1 VQYGRWPRPSRQ
13 VIPAQVQSNQE
24 PMQPT
29 SDIAV
34 TAYVQAR
41 DFAGLTAQVRTVI
54 GPPAQAAAQSAP
66 EHNVAGPSALHHAL
80 PGPSRAAP
88 PTQGQEVALQH
99 AMPGPSGT
107 QVQSEYKNVSI
118 STWL

>member
-1 VQYGRWPRPSRQ
+1 MAPPPEKRAREDEATPLRPS
-13 VIPAQVQSNQE
+13 IIKYTGPSN
-24 PMQPT
+24 PHIGYSRPT
-29 SDIAV
+29 
-34 TAYVQAR
+34 
-41 DFAGLTAQVRTVI
+41 L
-54 GPPAQAAAQSAP
+54 PAQAAAQSTKERNA
-66 EHNVAGPSALHHAL
+66 ASPSALHHAL